1 MLRTT
6 YRVVD
11 LDRRPDDGRRDTD
24 GLGKMPGA
32 AEEPTAHRSP
42 LIGTILM
49 LTDDNQT
56 YRYETSFDCSAP
68 FAINGYC

>member
-1 MLRTT
+1 
-6 YRVVD
+6 
-11 LDRRPDDGRRDTD
+11 
-24 GLGKMPGA
+24 MPGA